1 MKEINMR
8 QVDLQKA
15 NMNKE
20 FISQAEFFVD
30 ALLAEVLEQ
39 RGELEN
45 EFYLPGFPVTD
56 SEILGVLQDCLLP
69 IKGSY
74 ELLTAWEEVRE
85 KVNTKEVSTI
95 SPRMVQLRW
104 FYSLD
109 PVWTLALLLTF
120 VYEKD
125 PKYDKA
131 FLLLQGDS
139 GRKGVDIFLV
149 GALASYLGMDSDTIH
164 VKLWKE
170 SQVKAEL
177 FEESAKGELRLRK
190 NVFLWLCEEKE
201 IQLSRQDIFQSYP
214 WKEDLP
220 RIFEKESINCESL
233 IRRKIQEKSKEPL
246 LFQLQGRKG
255 AGKKV
260 FASLVAAKL
269 GYGLCCLNMSALLRK
284 AVMEQE
290 ALIYEFL
297 FSCRINGYLP
307 YVDLSEIEMGTKE
320 WYSLMEK
327 IKREYGVLFLG
338 TMPDSPLLQK
348 AGLAVRSLSLDKLS
362 MEDSLLLWKWVGEQ
376 YTVAESVD
384 YEQLAGK
391 YRLLPKLICEIFVRA
406 EEKRK
411 TLEIEEITGEL
422 LLSGIRECNQFS
434 GNSLMERID
443 TVFTWKELRVE
454 KQVIE
459 GMQLACAH
467 LKYRFS
473 MEKTMGRQTPYGK
486 GVGVLM
492 YGPPGTG
499 KTMAAQVMANE
510 LGMELYRVD
519 LSQVT
524 SKYIGETEK
533 NLESIFREA
542 EHSNVILFFDE
553 ADSLFGKRTEVK
565 DSNDKYAN
573 QETSYILQR
582 IESYEGMI
590 ILATN
595 LVKNFDSAFMRRI
608 TVSIRFSEPDEN
620 MRKLLWKDMLQ
631 NTALAED
638 AVLIDNLA
646 KQFEITGSNIK
657 SIVRNA
663 LFMSFMEHRELRIE
677 DIAKAVKVEFEKLGK
692 IPNLSSLGIFFT
704 YVSV

>member
-1 MKEINMR
+1 MTEF
-8 QVDLQKA
+8 DLQDENE
-15 NMNKE
+15 NMDFLN
-20 FISQAEFFVD
+20 QAEEFVD
-30 ALLAEVLEQ
+30 ELLAEVLQQ
-39 RGELEN
+39 RSNLEN
-45 EFYLPGFPVTD
+45 EYYLPGVPVTD
-56 SEILGVLQDCLLP
+56 SEVLGVLQDAYFPLKASSGLLDLWE
-69 IKGSY
+69 
-74 ELLTAWEEVRE
+74 ELLEEMETEDVGE
-85 KVNTKEVSTI
+85 FSTH
-95 SPRMVQLRW
+95 MVKLRW

-109 PVWTLALLLTF
+109 AVWSLVVLLTF
-120 VYEKD
+120 FYEKD
-125 PKYDKA
+125 PKYEKV
-131 FLLLQGDS
+131 FSLLQGDS
-139 GRKGVDIFLV
+139 GRIGVDLFLI
-149 GALASYLGMDSDTIH
+149 GALSAYLGIETEIL
-164 VKLWKE
+164 KAELWKE
-170 SQVKAEL
+170 SQTKAEL
-177 FEESAKGELRLRK
+177 FVESAKGEIRLRK
-190 NVFLWLCEEKE
+190 NVFLWLNEQAE
-201 IQLSRQDIFQSYP
+201 IQLSRQEI
-214 WKEDLP
+214 
-220 RIFEKESINCESL
+220 
-233 IRRKIQEKSKEPL
+233 
-246 LFQLQGRKG
+246 FQLQEPLENAPTLFEEESEWCEELIRKQIKNHGGVSVIFELTGRRG

-260 FASLVAAKL
+260 FANMAVAEV
-269 GYGLCCLNMSALLRK
+269 GYKINVLRMSALLSEDGMDRDS
-284 AVMEQE
+284 
-290 ALIYEFL
+290 LIYEFL
-297 FSCRINGYLP
+297 FSCRVNGCVPYL
-307 YVDLSEIEMGTKE
+307 DLLDVPEEDAGAMAVIQ
-320 WYSLMEK
+320 K
-327 IKREYGVLFLG
+327 IAREYSVVFVGAG
-338 TMPDSPLLQK
+338 TDSRWSGKLK
-348 AGLAVRSLSLDKLS
+348 LSTRKIFLDKLS
-362 MEDSLLLWKWVGEQ
+362 MKDSLRLWKWMGRKYSMDED
-376 YTVAESVD
+376 VD

-391 YRLLPKLICEIFVRA
+391 YRLLPAVISEIFIRA
-406 EEKRK
+406 EEKRWS
-411 TLEIEEITGEL
+411 EERDSISMEL
-422 LLSGIRECNQFS
+422 LLSCIRECNRFF

-454 KQVIE
+454 PQVIE

-467 LKYRFS
+467 LKYRFA
-473 MEKTMGRQTPYGK
+473 MERTMGRQTPYGT

-533 NLESIFREA
+533 NLESVFREA

-704 YVSV
+704 YVSA

>member
-1 MKEINMR
+1 MT
-8 QVDLQKA
+8 QFDLQDE
-15 NMNKE
+15 NENSV
-20 FISQAEFFVD
+20 FFSQAEKFID
-30 ALLAEVLEQ
+30 ALWAEVLKE
-39 RGELEN
+39 RSNLEN
-45 EFYLPGFPVTD
+45 EYYLPGVPVTD
-56 SEILGVLQDCLLP
+56 SEVLGVLQDAYFPLKASSGLLELWE
-69 IKGSY
+69 
-74 ELLTAWEEVRE
+74 ELLEEMDTQE
-85 KVNTKEVSTI
+85 LGESST
-95 SPRMVQLRW
+95 RMVKLRW

-109 PVWTLALLLTF
+109 PVWCLAVLLTF
-120 VYEKD
+120 FYEKD
-125 PKYDKA
+125 PKYEKA

-139 GRKGVDIFLV
+139 GRIGVDLFLI
-149 GALASYLGMDSDTIH
+149 GALAAYLELRTETFMAD
-164 VKLWKE
+164 LWRE

-177 FEESAKGELRLRK
+177 FEESAKGEVRLRK
-190 NVFLWLCEEKE
+190 NVFLWLNEQKE
-201 IQLSRQDIFQSYP
+201 IQLTRQEI
-214 WKEDLP
+214 
-220 RIFEKESINCESL
+220 
-233 IRRKIQEKSKEPL
+233 
-246 LFQLQGRKG
+246 FQLQEPSENAPTLFEEESEWCEHLIRKQILDKSAEPVVVELVGRRG
-255 AGKKV
+255 AGKKM
-260 FASLVAAKL
+260 FAGMVVADV
-269 GYGLCCLNMSALLRK
+269 GYKINVLRMSALLSGD
-284 AVMEQE
+284 AVDRDGY
-290 ALIYEFL
+290 IYEFL
-297 FSCRINGYLP
+297 FSCRVNGCVPYL
-307 YVDLSEIEMGTKE
+307 DLLDVAEEDAGAMAVIQ
-320 WYSLMEK
+320 K
-327 IKREYGVLFLG
+327 IAREYSIVFVGVEPNSRWYGKLDLP
-338 TMPDSPLLQK
+338 TRK
-348 AGLAVRSLSLDKLS
+348 ISLDKLS
-362 MEDSLLLWKWVGEQ
+362 MEDSLRLWKWMGRQ
-376 YTVAESVD
+376 YPMEEDVD

-391 YRLLPKLICEIFVRA
+391 YRLLPALIAEIFVRA
-406 EEKRK
+406 EEKRWSEGK
-411 TLEIEEITGEL
+411 DRISMEV
-422 LLSGIRECNQFS
+422 LLSSIRECNQFS

-454 KQVIE
+454 PQVIE

-467 LKYRFS
+467 LKYRFA

-486 GVGVLM
+486 GIGVLM

-510 LGMELYRVD
+510 LGMELCRVD

-595 LVKNFDSAFMRRI
+595 FVKNFDSAFMRRI

-638 AVLIDNLA
+638 EVLIENLA

-663 LFMSFMEHRELRIE
+663 LFMSFMEQRELKIE
-677 DIAKAVKVEFEKLGK
+677 DIAKAIKVEFEKLGK
-692 IPNLSSLGIFFT
+692 IPNLSSLGMFFT
-704 YVSV
+704 YV

>member
-1 MKEINMR
+1 M
-8 QVDLQKA
+8 DLW
-15 NMNKE
+15 N
-20 FISQAEFFVD
+20 QAEDFAD

-39 RGELEN
+39 RSNLEN

-56 SEILGVLQDCLLP
+56 SEVLGVLQDVLFPL
-69 IKGSY
+69 GASA
-74 ELLTAWEEVRE
+74 ELLKAWEDMKKKLYIE
-85 KVNTKEVSTI
+85 EVSAI
-95 SPRMVQLRW
+95 SPRMVQIRW
-104 FYSLD
+104 FYSLN
-109 PVWTLALLLTF
+109 PVWTLALLLAF

-125 PKYDKA
+125 PKYEKT

-139 GRKGVDIFLV
+139 GRKGMDIFLV
-149 GALASYLGMDSDTIH
+149 GALASYLGIENEAMH
-164 VKLWKE
+164 AKLWEE
-170 SQVKAEL
+170 SQIKAEL
-177 FEESAKGELRLRK
+177 FVESSKGELRLRK
-190 NVFLWLCEEKE
+190 NVFLWLCEQQE
-201 IQLSRQDIFQSYP
+201 IQLSRQ
-214 WKEDLP
+214 
-220 RIFEKESINCESL
+220 ESFKIYVPIENTPGLFVQESKACESL
-233 IRRKIQEKSKEPL
+233 IRRQIRERNKEPF
-246 LFQLQGRKG
+246 LFELQGRKG

-260 FASLVAAKL
+260 FASTVAANL
-269 GYGLCCLNMSALLRK
+269 GYGLCCLKMSAVLDKSATDRETF
-284 AVMEQE
+284 V
-290 ALIYEFL
+290 YEFL
-297 FSCRINGYLP
+297 FSCRVNGCFP
-307 YVDLSEIEMGTKE
+307 YVDLLDVPADGRAYLSVI
-320 WYSLMEK
+320 YK
-327 IKREYGVLFLG
+327 IAEEYGVLFLG
-338 TMPDSPLLQK
+338 TEPDSLLIQK
-348 AGLAVRSLSLDKLS
+348 SGMSVQKIYLDKLS
-362 MEDSLLLWKWVGEQ
+362 MEDSLHLWKWMGQQ
-376 YTVAESVD
+376 YPVVDDLD

-391 YRLLPKLICEIFVRA
+391 YRLLPLIMKKSFVRA
-406 EEKRK
+406 DQKRWKEKK
-411 TLEIEEITGEL
+411 EKIDSGL
-422 LLSGIRECNQFS
+422 LLEAIKECNQFS

-454 KQVIE
+454 PQVIY

-467 LKYRFS
+467 LKYRFA

-533 NLESIFREA
+533 NLERVFREA

-582 IESYEGMI
+582 IESYEGMV

-608 TVSIRFSEPDEN
+608 TVSIRFAEPDEN

-638 AVLIDNLA
+638 EVMMENLA

-663 LFMSFMEHRELRIE
+663 IFMSFMEQRELRIE
-677 DIAKAVKVEFEKLGK
+677 DIAKAIKVEYEKLGK
-692 IPNLSSLGIFFT
+692 IANLSGFGMFFS
-704 YVSV
+704 YI